1 MRSYNKKAWTYAI
14 IVTFILFFC
23 TFSFAQT
30 ENIKGVQFKD
40 GSIVYGKVIKMNIY
54 DIQIETKDGN
64 IISRKFDDVDVFI
77 KDTGVDAKAEVEQAP
92 VAEKVSQDKPAVSS
106 KSSDVSG
113 VKQQSSAF
121 ELGFMYYNFDYKE
134 DMIAPQKSTE
144 NGWLPGVYFGYTFK
158 KKSVIYAKAHI
169 KYAAADIEYD
179 GATLSGTPL
188 KYSNQSAK
196 MLKVE
201 ADVGYP
207 ISITKDFT
215 LIPYTG
221 YSYNYWQRG
230 ESKLVSPSATWTK
243 EVYQWHNIPVGI
255 KVDYDLNEKWNLSGS
270 AAANFMFYG
279 KMTLFASETYA
290 GVPDFDFTLGNN
302 VGFYAEMPITYKF
315 TNNWSIVATPWYEY
329 SAFGQ
334 SETQYYIYG
343 GWLISVY
350 EPSSK
355 TNKYGINLGVQFIF

>member
-1 MRSYNKKAWTYAI
+1 MRSYNKKALTYAI

-23 TFSFAQT
+23 TSSFAQT
-30 ENIKGVQFKD
+30 ESIKGVQFKD
-40 GSIVYGKVIKMNIY
+40 GSIIYGKVIKMNIY

-64 IISRKFDDVDVFI
+64 IISRKFDEVDFFI
-77 KDTGVDAKAEVEQAP
+77 KDTGVDAKQEPNALAI
-92 VAEKVSQDKPAVSS
+92 EKVPQDKQAVSP
-106 KSSDVSG
+106 KSLDVSS
-113 VKQQSSAF
+113 VRQQSSAF
-121 ELGFMYYNFDYKE
+121 EIGFMYYNFDYKE
-134 DMIAPQKSTE
+134 DLIAPGKSTE
-144 NGWLPGVYFGYTFK
+144 NGWLPGVYFDYTFK
-158 KKSVIYAKAHI
+158 KKSVIYAKARM

-179 GATLSGTPL
+179 GATMGGTPI

-196 MLKVE
+196 MFKFE

-221 YSYNYWQRG
+221 YSYHYWQRG
-230 ESKLVSPSATWTK
+230 ETKSVSPSSTWTK

-255 KVDYDLNEKWNLSGS
+255 KADYDINEKWNLAGS
-270 AAANFMFYG
+270 ASANFMFYG
-279 KMTLFASETYA
+279 KMTLFTSERYA

-302 VGFYAEMPITYKF
+302 IGFYAEMPVTYKF
-315 TNNWSIVATPWYEY
+315 TNNWSIVVTPWYEY

-334 SETQYYIYG
+334 SETQYYTYG
-343 GWLISVY
+343 GWLYSAY

-355 TNKYGINLGVQFIF
+355 TNQYGINLGVNFNF